1 MKLSE
6 KILYLRKKQGMTQ
19 EQLAEKMEVSRQAVS
34 RWESGTAL
42 PDASNIVQLSK
53 IFAVSADYPACKG
66 SSCGSRREREKNCHH
81 LYDGVWV
88 SRQLCNLYFV
98 ALHQSDGSTCCLW
111 WKRRNLVRVE
121 QQRYS
126 IQLPVLYRNIQ
137 SGISDSTFCGGDGSG
152 NRVICSQLCPSSGYN
167 GA

>member
-1 MKLSE
+1 M
-6 KILYLRKKQGMTQ
+6 
-19 EQLAEKMEVSRQAVS
+19 
-34 RWESGTAL
+34 
-42 PDASNIVQLSK
+42 
-53 IFAVSADYPACKG
+53 
-66 SSCGSRREREKNCHH
+66 EKNCRH

-98 ALHQSDGSTCCLW
+98 ALHQSDGSKCCLW

-152 NRVICSQLCPSSGYN
+152 NRVICSQLCPSSGYKYSQEWRLKYY
-167 GA
+167 AIRRRLRQEQLP